1 MMKRSILF
9 CGVALLV
16 LSGCASQPTYEWGKY
31 EQSLFGPDAAPAAP
45 APAR

>member
-1 MMKRSILF
+1 MMKRTILF
-9 CGVALLV
+9 CGAALLL

-31 EQSLFGPDAAPAAP
+31 EQSLFGADAAPAAP

>member
-1 MMKRSILF
+1 MMKRTILF

-16 LSGCASQPTYEWGKY
+16 LSGCASQPTYEWGKH